1 MNLWHLLLL
10 VILFIGTAFTADL
23 EGSGSGDNVV
33 EEGVLKAQNLL
44 NAVQSD
50 GSGAEVEASGED
62 VQTFFF

>member
-1 MNLWHLLLL
+1 MSSWLSE
-10 VILFIGTAFTADL
+10 FQ